1 MLSVK
6 LVKEDNQNSG
16 LAREQTSITNSAKMK
31 KNLFTINI
39 YNLVKAD
46 ERLLALVICKIK
58 EEDWFQMMVISK
70 FRAKICK

>member
-31 KNLFTINI
+31 KNLINI

-46 ERLLALVICKIK
+46 GRLLALVICKIK